1 MPGLTPQAQA
11 KLTTLEGFAQK
22 AQRLYGMIEQ
32 FAADRSGGEV
42 LTSAIKRAVG
52 QLKREFLASG
62 YDSMAQLAGAMEIAA
77 GRGTNQQ
84 AKVRI
89 LREGVGSLKSQ
100 LEIEQRITRSEG
112 TKTEAP
118 DAKEPSELGPGG

>member
-1 MPGLTPQAQA
+1 MPGLSPQAQA

-22 AQRLYGMIEQ
+22 AQRLYGLVEQ
-32 FAADRSGGEV
+32 FAADRSGGEM

-52 QLKREFLASG
+52 QLKREFLSSG
-62 YDSMAQLAGAMEIAA
+62 YDAMAQLAGAMEIAA

-100 LEIEQRITRSEG
+100 IEIEQRVTRSEG
-112 TKTEAP
+112 MAP
-118 DAKEPSELGPGG
+118 HPEQPEQTDER